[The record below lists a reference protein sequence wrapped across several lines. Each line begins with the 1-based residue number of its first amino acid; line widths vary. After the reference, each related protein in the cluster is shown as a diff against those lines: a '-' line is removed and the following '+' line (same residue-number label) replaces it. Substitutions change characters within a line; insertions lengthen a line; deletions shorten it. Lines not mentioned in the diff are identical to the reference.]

1 MAKSSLAAAS
11 DVRRAL
17 RFAHEMRSH
26 SRDNVSLLIALFFE
40 RAWRDGALS
49 RHFLRAWCRL
59 RSAGMPPV
67 KATWRAIIR
76 TRPLAPA
83 DEPNHRF
90 WSGPSCFAAA
100 KGPWH
105 WDHSVLEQV
114 VRDMAQPRRTL
125 DAAAFV
131 DRLATLPYVSHYFGY
146 TFLRIAEAMGLVS
159 LRNVRTVAATMSST
173 VRALTDI
180 VPFEAWLRSLRRSK
194 QLRGCTLRLG
204 DVSLVVCETSKAL
217 QCFGFS
223 SPKRGQDEYTAF
235 LEEVGS
241 GCGWSLI
248 QLLQSCTPWTQEEI
262 LAQHG
267 VRSTEAA
274 EVDKYFPP
282 TSARF
287 DRIPHVCKGSEN
299 LGPLLLQQLQRRG
312 YLIDPCASSDS
323 V

>member
-1 MAKSSLAAAS
+1 MRVAAKSSLAAAS

-17 RFAHEMRSH
+17 RFAHEMRSR

-49 RHFLRAWCRL
+49 RHFLRTWWRL

-105 WDHSVLEQV
+105 WNHSELEQV
-114 VRDMAQPRRTL
+114 VRDMVQQRGTI

-131 DRLATLPYVSHYFGY
+131 DRLSTLPYVSHYFGY

-180 VPFEAWLRSLRRSK
+180 VPCEAWLRSLRRSK

-223 SPKRGQDEYTAF
+223 SPKRGQDEYTVF

-241 GCGWSLI
+241 GCGCALI
-248 QLLQSCTPWTQEEI
+248 QLLQSCTPGRRRRYWLSTVSVQPK
-262 LAQHG
+262 QP
-267 VRSTEAA
+267 RSTNISRRHLPGLIGFLTCARGARIWGHFYCSSCNDAA
-274 EVDKYFPP
+274 
-282 TSARF
+282 
-287 DRIPHVCKGSEN
+287 I
-299 LGPLLLQQLQRRG
+299 
-312 YLIDPCASSDS
+312 
-323 V
+323 